1 MQVCDA
7 GAATADLCLL
17 ALLFLDLFLLFDL
30 ALAQDVDD
38 EDDRVLAFPPTL
50 VQLIEEA
57 CAQDGMTK

>member
-7 GAATADLCLL
+7 AADLCLL

-38 EDDRVLAFPPTL
+38 EDDRVLAFPPTI
-50 VQLIEEA
+50 VQPIEEA
-57 CAQDGMTK
+57 CPQDGMTK

>member
-7 GAATADLCLL
+7 AAADFLL

-38 EDDRVLAFPPTL
+38 EDDRVLAFPPTTL
-50 VQLIEEA
+50 VQLIEEV